1 MNYDKKTVFG
11 VGIYDAKNE
20 SMSRAA
26 KEWRYMLQ
34 RCYYE
39 KNNRC
44 DNYKDCSVCDEWH
57 RYSVF
62 KEWFDE
68 NYIEGW
74 CLDKDILIKGNK
86 VYSPETCC
94 FVPNEINVLFTK
106 RESLRGKYPI
116 GVSKVNRSESLYQA
130 HISVGK
136 KRVYLGCSNTTN
148 EAFLLYKEGKEQ
160 HIKQIANKW
169 KDKLE
174 PRVYKALYNYK
185 VEITD

>member
-1 MNYDKKTVFG
+1 M
-11 VGIYDAKNE
+11 
-20 SMSRAA
+20 
-26 KEWRYMLQ
+26 
-34 RCYYE
+34 
-39 KNNRC
+39 
-44 DNYKDCSVCDEWH
+44 
-57 RYSVF
+57 
-62 KEWFDE
+62 
-68 NYIEGW
+68 
-74 CLDKDILIKGNK
+74 DKDILIKGNK